1 MMTDIKRGDTFI
13 VTERTY
19 RGIHFTCVG
28 LIEDG
33 FLAGDTTGRMW
44 KFTEAP
50 GIQYQVCRQ
59 VDGSWDRKSRVD
71 KESVIAET

>member
-1 MMTDIKRGDTFI
+1 MMPNVKRGDTFI
-13 VTERTY
+13 VTETTY

-28 LIEDG
+28 VIEDG

-50 GIQYQVCRQ
+50 GVQYQVYWR
-59 VDGSWDRKSRVD
+59 VGGSWEKQARVD
-71 KESVIAET
+71 ADNIMRT